1 MEYLTYDEY
10 KEIGGTLEP
19 AAFKRYSAR
28 VFSRIR
34 TDAQGRIDKMS
45 AVPDE
50 VKALCR
56 DLVEY
61 YNSNDICQQRVSSE
75 SQAQGG
81 TSESIS
87 YEKKTQADMERDV
100 SWLIA
105 DHLASVK
112 DDEGTPLLYWGC
124 S

>member
-19 AAFKRYSAR
+19 AAFKRYSTR

-34 TDAQGRIDKMS
+34 TDTQGRIDKMS

-50 VKALCR
+50 VKAVCR
-56 DLVEY
+56 DLAEY
-61 YNSNDICQQRVSSE
+61 YFNNDICQQRVSSE

-100 SWLIA
+100 SWIIA

-124 S
+124 D